1 MSIISDVA
9 TLVKAGFTIDDIKEI
24 VKADKAPAGD
34 TITPP
39 AKAPEAPEDKKG
51 TDPEDKKGTEPDYKA
66 LYEKAQDDLKK
77 AQDDLKKAQAANTKE
92 DIEQPPVDR
101 EELFKSIKNRL

>member
-1 MSIISDVA
+1 MPIISDIA
-9 TLVKAGFTIDDIKEI
+9 TLVKAGFTVDDIKEI

-39 AKAPEAPEDKKG
+39 AKEPEASTPEAG
-51 TDPEDKKGTEPDYKA
+51 TGKETEPEPDYKA

-77 AQDDLKKAQAANTKE
+77 AQAANTQKN
-92 DIEQPPVDR
+92 IEQPPVDR
-101 EELFKSIKNRL
+101 EKLFKSIKNRL